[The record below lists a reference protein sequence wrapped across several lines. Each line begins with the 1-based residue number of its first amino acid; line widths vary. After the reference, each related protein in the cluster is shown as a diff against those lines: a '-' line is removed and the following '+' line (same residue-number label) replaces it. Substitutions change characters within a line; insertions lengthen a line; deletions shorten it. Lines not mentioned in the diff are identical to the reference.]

1 MHATINKRLAAE
13 AQEPLASSSI
23 TNVETP
29 EKSPPW
35 ADKKLTSKQR
45 ADLGYRYQDWLLTM
59 KVPKGGFR
67 LLYAISQ
74 CFNKKTR
81 SNRFPRL
88 NGWRSALGKGH
99 RPSGRCFRSW
109 KDRRDRDQ
117 MGQPRQRPSEHLPA
131 ARGVFGILFRTGK
144 GAAAAP

>member
-74 CFNKKTR
+74 CFNKKNPFE
-81 SNRFPRL
+81 SFPSIEWLALRIRKKRPSTVWAML
-88 NGWRSALGKGH
+88 PQLERSA
-99 RPSGRCFRSW
+99 
-109 KDRRDRDQ
+109 
-117 MGQPRQRPSEHLPA
+117 
-131 ARGVFGILFRTGK
+131 
-144 GAAAAP
+144 